1 MFKFPVYFISDTHFS
16 LDITEFEKLRREKL
30 FSLFKIIKKNKGTL
44 VIGGDFF
51 DFWFDYRYVIPK
63 GFNNLIFQLNDLNKS
78 GVDIH
83 YVLGNHDYWDFGSFK
98 NLFGAKIYKSK
109 LNFQINNSTFLVTHG
124 DGLLKRHWFYRF
136 IKKIIHSNF
145 CISLFKLIHPDLGF
159 SIAKLISKT
168 NKKSRHYDKFSN
180 QEYNEL
186 VDFAKSQWL
195 NGIDNVLIGHYH
207 QIGIKNDNGKNLIF
221 MGDWLKKFT
230 VTILTESGWEQKKW

>member
-1 MFKFPVYFISDTHFS
+1 
-16 LDITEFEKLRREKL
+16 
-30 FSLFKIIKKNKGTL
+30 
-44 VIGGDFF
+44 
-51 DFWFDYRYVIPK
+51 
-63 GFNNLIFQLNDLNKS
+63 
-78 GVDIH
+78 
-83 YVLGNHDYWDFGSFK
+83 
-98 NLFGAKIYKSK
+98 
-109 LNFQINNSTFLVTHG
+109 
-124 DGLLKRHWFYRF
+124 
-136 IKKIIHSNF
+136 
-145 CISLFKLIHPDLGF
+145 
-159 SIAKLISKT
+159 LISKT